1 MNAMTGQTLPLR
13 ILILAL
19 GGEGGGTLMNWIVSA
34 ARASGRRVQ
43 ATSVPGVA
51 QRTGATSYYI
61 EIAPPGGTPI
71 LGLMP
76 MPGRVDI
83 VVASEL
89 VEAARALETGFVS
102 PALTTLVASTNRVF
116 ATAEKIDMGDGRYAS
131 DRIIAAAGEMAR
143 QAHLHDLDAVARD
156 NRTFISAALFGALAA
171 SGALPWDRET
181 SASAIGQGRGAEASL
196 RGFDAA
202 YRTVTGASET
212 APPAPDP
219 APPASLQDF
228 AGLPEDLRK
237 VAELGH
243 DRVCDFQDA
252 KYGRLYL
259 DRIRRIVVAADSADH
274 KTASAMTEAARRLAL
289 WMAYEDVARVADL
302 KTRPERFA
310 RIRRESQMTP
320 DQLLRVT
327 EYMKPRAEELADILP
342 ARLGRRIM
350 VRVEKG
356 KSFPGFG
363 RGIHVRSN
371 GVLGFWML
379 RAVAWL
385 RRIRRRSLR
394 YEREQAAIESWLDAL
409 CRSLPD
415 SPDLAEALAAL
426 PRLRKGYSDTL
437 ERGCRAYARIFET
450 LVVPALSGDPAG
462 TAATDLRRA
471 ISAALADDSHARL
484 DQALAGTQET
494 PVPILKAKAA
504 ADAD

>member
-1 MNAMTGQTLPLR
+1 
-13 ILILAL
+13 
-19 GGEGGGTLMNWIVSA
+19 
-34 ARASGRRVQ
+34 
-43 ATSVPGVA
+43 
-51 QRTGATSYYI
+51 
-61 EIAPPGGTPI
+61 
-71 LGLMP
+71 
-76 MPGRVDI
+76 
-83 VVASEL
+83 
-89 VEAARALETGFVS
+89 
-102 PALTTLVASTNRVF
+102 
-116 ATAEKIDMGDGRYAS
+116 
-131 DRIIAAAGEMAR
+131 
-143 QAHLHDLDAVARD
+143 
-156 NRTFISAALFGALAA
+156 
-171 SGALPWDRET
+171 
-181 SASAIGQGRGAEASL
+181 
-196 RGFDAA
+196 
-202 YRTVTGASET
+202 
-212 APPAPDP
+212 
-219 APPASLQDF
+219 LQDL